1 MKQLLIDATKALNL
15 SINQKQIE
23 QFSLYKDLLLEWNNK
38 INLTAITDEKEIILK
53 HFIDSISM
61 MTVYKIKDNINVIDV
76 GTGAGFPG
84 VPLKIM
90 CNNINLT
97 LLDSLNKRIKFLNE
111 LVDKLQLENVKCIHS
126 RAEDSG
132 KDKAYRQKYD
142 LCVSRAVA
150 NLSVLSEYCLPFV
163 SVGGY
168 FISFKSVNIDNEL
181 KEAKQAIKQ
190 LGAELESIN
199 AIKIP
204 YSDIEHSIVIIKKIQ
219 QTPERYPRK
228 AGIALKQPIKYTLN

>member
-23 QFSLYKDLLLEWNNK
+23 QFILYKDLLLEWNNK

-53 HFIDSISM
+53 HFIDSISIL
-61 MTVYKIKDNINVIDV
+61 TVYKIKDNINVIDI
-76 GTGAGFPG
+76 GTGAGFPS

-111 LVDKLQLENVKCIHS
+111 LVDELQLENVKCIHS

-163 SVGGY
+163 SVDGY
-168 FISFKSVNIDNEL
+168 FASFKSININDEL
-181 KEAKQAIKQ
+181 NEAKQAIKL
-190 LGAELESIN
+190 LGAEIESVNI
-199 AIKIP
+199 IKIP
-204 YSDIEHSIVIIKKIQ
+204 YSDIEHSIVLIKKIRN
-219 QTPERYPRK
+219 TPAQYPRK
-228 AGIALKQPIKYTLN
+228 ASIISKQPIK

>member
-1 MKQLLIDATKALNL
+1 LKQLLIDATKALNL

-23 QFSLYKDLLLEWNNK
+23 QFILYKDLLLEWNNK

-97 LLDSLNKRIKFLNE
+97 LLDSLNKRIKFLSE

-126 RAEDSG
+126 RAEDRG

-163 SVGGY
+163 FVGGY
-168 FISFKSVNIDNEL
+168 FISFKSINIDNEL
-181 KEAKQAIKQ
+181 KEAELAIKQ
-190 LGAELESIN
+190 LGAKLESVN
-199 AIKIP
+199 TIKIP
-204 YSDIEHSIVIIKKIQ
+204 YSDIEHSIVIIKKTQ
-219 QTPERYPRK
+219 QTPGQYPRK

>member
-23 QFSLYKDLLLEWNNK
+23 QFILYKDLLLEWNNK

-111 LVDKLQLENVKCIHS
+111 LVDRLQLENVRCIHS

-132 KDKAYRQKYD
+132 KDKTYRQKYD

-181 KEAKQAIKQ
+181 KEAEQAIKQ
-190 LGAELESIN
+190 LGAKLESIN
-199 AIKIP
+199 TIKIP
-204 YSDIEHSIVIIKKIQ
+204 YSDIEHSIIIIKKIQ
-219 QTPERYPRK
+219 QTPEQYPRK